1 MVTSYITEIQYQD
14 QKTNMGTS
22 VVTVKDLTEI
32 SKSQNKLLKIENYSN
47 LFKII
52 TNNSKLFTQNYS
64 REWKEHL
71 E

>member
-32 SKSQNKLLKIENYSN
+32 SKSQNKLLKIENYS
-47 LFKII
+47 
-52 TNNSKLFTQNYS
+52 